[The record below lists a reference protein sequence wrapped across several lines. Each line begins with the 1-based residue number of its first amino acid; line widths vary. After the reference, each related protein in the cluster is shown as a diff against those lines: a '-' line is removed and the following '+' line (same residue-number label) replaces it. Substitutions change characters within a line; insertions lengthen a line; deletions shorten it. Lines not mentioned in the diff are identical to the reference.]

1 MNPGTLIFLV
11 LGLIGLLIY
20 VSKAIKLSKNEGFS
34 VVDESQIS
42 NKGRDGL
49 EKLKEGALNFETLF
63 SAFSTPD
70 VNLDRGSNLNMGV
83 NPTLPESS
91 NKIQSLP
98 PQPPP
103 LPPLPPLPLPPP
115 VITTPPLPTPQLPLP
130 PQQPIISKTPA
141 LPVLTPASIINMPDT
156 NKAPAR
162 PITISDMQGSILPRL
177 NTSVR
182 EEYRSYK
189 RKKPKKRR
197 AIYKKAECP
206 PMPDMSQ
213 YIRKDSIPC
222 WGCNLK

>member
-20 VSKAIKLSKNEGFS
+20 VSKAIKPSKSEGFT

-70 VNLDRGSNLNMGV
+70 VNFDRASNLNMGV
-83 NPTLPESS
+83 NPTLPEFS
-91 NKIQSLP
+91 NKTDHLP
-98 PQPPP
+98 PPSQPPP
-103 LPPLPPLPLPPP
+103 PSPPP
-115 VITTPPLPTPQLPLP
+115 PPPTITTPPLPTPQLPLP
-130 PQQPIISKTPA
+130 PQQPVISKTPA

-162 PITISDMQGSILPRL
+162 PITISDMQGSILPKL
-177 NTSVR
+177 NLPIR
-182 EEYRSYK
+182 ESYRSYK

-197 AIYKKAECP
+197 VVYKKAECP